1 MGKYTVRKLATIFT
15 SFFAG
20 ICLFIIPINQ
30 HSVLASDLPLTVN
43 IPNGKNAQATSK
55 GIKIDTEADGSIT
68 FSRKTEANATIKI
81 VKHGGNN
88 GHYTAETDDN
98 GNFSKS
104 LKLATSTKKCR
115 FDITATNSDDDKSAK
130 TSFTVTNTTYVK
142 PVVES
147 ESSSEIS
154 SSSSSEESSAV
165 NTGTSSTAPSNN
177 GDMRTDQAGMIVG
190 NARSKIYHTPDQQGY
205 HMNSANAVYFNSEA
219 EAQAAGY
226 RKSLR

>member
-1 MGKYTVRKLATIFT
+1 MRKLATIFT

-43 IPNGKNAQATSK
+43 IPDGKNAQATSK

-88 GHYTAETDDN
+88 GRYTVEADDN
-98 GNFSKS
+98 SNFSKS

-115 FDITATNSDDDKSAK
+115 FDITATNGDDDKSAK

-147 ESSSEIS
+147 ESSS
-154 SSSSSEESSAV
+154 SSSEESSAV
-165 NTGTSSTAPSNN
+165 NTSSSSTAPSNN

-190 NARSKIYHTPDQQGY
+190 NARSKIYHTLDQQGY

>member
-1 MGKYTVRKLATIFT
+1 MRKLATIFT

-43 IPNGKNAQATSK
+43 IPDGKNAQATSK
-55 GIKIDTEADGSIT
+55 GITEADGSVT
-68 FSRKTEANATIKI
+68 FSGKTEANAAIKI

-88 GHYTAETDDN
+88 GRYTVEADDN

-190 NARSKIYHTPDQQGY
+190 NARSKSTIRLI
-205 HMNSANAVYFNSEA
+205 SKAII
-219 EAQAAGY
+219 
-226 RKSLR
+226 

>member
-1 MGKYTVRKLATIFT
+1 MRKLATIFT

-43 IPNGKNAQATSK
+43 IPDGKNAQATSK

-88 GHYTAETDDN
+88 GRYTVEADDN

-115 FDITATNSDDDKSAK
+115 FDITATNGDDDKSAK

-147 ESSSEIS
+147 ESSS
-154 SSSSSEESSAV
+154 SSSEESSAV
-165 NTGTSSTAPSNN
+165 NTSSSSTAPSNN

-190 NARSKIYHTPDQQGY
+190 NARSKIYHTLDQQGY

>member
-1 MGKYTVRKLATIFT
+1 MRKLATIFT

-43 IPNGKNAQATSK
+43 IPDGKNAQATSK
-55 GIKIDTEADGSIT
+55 GIKIDTEADGSVT
-68 FSRKTEANATIKI
+68 FSGKTEANAAIKI

-88 GHYTAETDDN
+88 GRYTVEADDN

-219 EAQAAGY
+219 EAQTAGY

>member
-1 MGKYTVRKLATIFT
+1 MRKLATIFT

-30 HSVLASDLPLTVN
+30 HSVLASDLPLTVK
-43 IPNGKNAQATSK
+43 IPDGMNAHATSK
-55 GIKIDTEADGSIT
+55 GIKIDSEADGSVT
-68 FSRKTEANATIKI
+68 FSGKTEANAAIKI

-88 GHYTAETDDN
+88 GRYTVEADDN

-115 FDITATNSDDDKSAK
+115 FDITATNGDDDKSAK

-147 ESSSEIS
+147 ESSS
-154 SSSSSEESSAV
+154 SSSEESSAV
-165 NTGTSSTAPSNN
+165 NTSSSSTAPSNN

>member
-1 MGKYTVRKLATIFT
+1 MRKRQAKGLRLILKQMDL
-15 SFFAG
+15 S
-20 ICLFIIPINQ
+20 LFQERLKPMQ
-30 HSVLASDLPLTVN
+30 QL
-43 IPNGKNAQATSK
+43 
-55 GIKIDTEADGSIT
+55 
-68 FSRKTEANATIKI
+68 KI

-88 GHYTAETDDN
+88 GRYTVEADDN

-115 FDITATNSDDDKSAK
+115 FDITATNGDDDKSAK

-147 ESSSEIS
+147 ESSS
-154 SSSSSEESSAV
+154 SSSEESSAV
-165 NTGTSSTAPSNN
+165 NTSSSSTAPSNN

>member
-1 MGKYTVRKLATIFT
+1 MRKLATIFT

-43 IPNGKNAQATSK
+43 IPDGKNAQATSK

-81 VKHGGNN
+81 VRHGGNN
-88 GHYTAETDDN
+88 GHYTVETDDN

-130 TSFTVTNTTYVK
+130 TSFTVTSTTYVK

-147 ESSSEIS
+147 ESSS
-154 SSSSSEESSAV
+154 SSSEESSAV
-165 NTGTSSTAPSNN
+165 NTSTSSTAPSNN

>member
-1 MGKYTVRKLATIFT
+1 VRKLATIFT

-30 HSVLASDLPLTVN
+30 HSVLASNLPLTIN
-43 IPNGKNAQATSK
+43 IPDGKNAQATSK
-55 GIKIDTEADGSIT
+55 GIRIDTEADGSVT
-68 FSRKTEANATIKI
+68 FSGKTEANATIKI

-88 GHYTAETDDN
+88 GRYTVESDDN

-115 FDITATNSDDDKSAK
+115 FDITATNDDKSAK

-147 ESSSEIS
+147 ESASETS
-154 SSSSSEESSAV
+154 SSSSSEESSSV
-165 NTGTSSTAPSNN
+165 NMSSSSTAPSNN
-177 GDMRTDQAGMIVG
+177 GDMKTDQAGVIVG
-190 NARSKIYHTPDQQGY
+190 NARSKIYHTPDQQSY

>member
-1 MGKYTVRKLATIFT
+1 MRKLATIFT

-43 IPNGKNAQATSK
+43 IPDGKNAQATSK

-68 FSRKTEANATIKI
+68 FSGKTEANAAIKI

-88 GHYTAETDDN
+88 GRYTVEA
-98 GNFSKS
+98 
-104 LKLATSTKKCR
+104 
-115 FDITATNSDDDKSAK
+115 DDKSAK

-147 ESSSEIS
+147 ESSS
-154 SSSSSEESSAV
+154 SSSEESSAV
-165 NTGTSSTAPSNN
+165 NTSSSSTAPSNN

>member
-43 IPNGKNAQATSK
+43 IPDGKNAQATSK

-88 GHYTAETDDN
+88 GHYT
-98 GNFSKS
+98 
-104 LKLATSTKKCR
+104 
-115 FDITATNSDDDKSAK
+115 
-130 TSFTVTNTTYVK
+130 
-142 PVVES
+142 VE
-147 ESSSEIS
+147 IGR
-154 SSSSSEESSAV
+154 AHV
-165 NTGTSSTAPSNN
+165 
-177 GDMRTDQAGMIVG
+177 
-190 NARSKIYHTPDQQGY
+190 
-205 HMNSANAVYFNSEA
+205 
-219 EAQAAGY
+219 
-226 RKSLR
+226 

>member
-1 MGKYTVRKLATIFT
+1 MRKLATIFT

-30 HSVLASDLPLTVN
+30 HSVLASNLPLTVN
-43 IPNGKNAQATSK
+43 IPDGKNAQATSK
-55 GIKIDTEADGSIT
+55 GMIKIDTEADGSVT
-68 FSRKTEANATIKI
+68 FSGKTEANATIKI

-88 GHYTAETDDN
+88 GRYTVETDDN

-115 FDITATNSDDDKSAK
+115 FDITATNGDDKSAK

-142 PVVES
+142 PVIES

-165 NTGTSSTAPSNN
+165 NTSSSSTALSNN
-177 GDMRTDQAGMIVG
+177 GDMRTDQAGVIVG

-205 HMNSANAVYFNSEA
+205 HMNSANVVYFNSEA

>member
-1 MGKYTVRKLATIFT
+1 MRKLATIFT

-43 IPNGKNAQATSK
+43 IPDGKNAQATSK
-55 GIKIDTEADGSIT
+55 GIKIDTEADGSIA
-68 FSRKTEANATIKI
+68 FSGKTEANATIKI

-88 GHYTAETDDN
+88 GRYTVEADDN
-98 GNFSKS
+98 GNF
-104 LKLATSTKKCR
+104 TKKCR
-115 FDITATNSDDDKSAK
+115 FDITATNGDDDKSAK

-147 ESSSEIS
+147 ESSSEIT

-165 NTGTSSTAPSNN
+165 NTSSSSTAPSNN